1 MTTPPQAQIFLSLSP
16 TGEITAIAH
25 GTQYRWAHTALEQSG
40 FRRHQS
46 GRYVLAA
53 EAGEPDRK
61 AAAGLVRLAA
71 RHSTT
76 VHVSSRPYLGHFGD
90 QVAAYLPGNWSS
102 ELEVYSHPLWQE
114 DLVPLLW
121 DAGELS
127 PAVCNE
133 RIPYAV
139 TLKEPSGIE
148 LLLVERPGAQQGY
161 FVGALMTRDYER
173 NYDTPYAPAGI
184 ALGSSPGAAARDI
197 AHRFL
202 PAYRRALHQRR
213 VTTVADALDSLRAG
227 HRTLVSANAGSPPAL
242 PSRSEEQGVTK
253 GRLWL
258 AFQDVLVHAPGV
270 LARCDA
276 AVSAWPGDGAALSRL
291 REALAA
297 GQDALAEWTTQQ
309 DALVRISPALREPPS
324 DLRTRLALQVMSSIE
339 TWLAD
344 GDAFV
349 RQALAVVPGRTL
361 ALSPGR
367 DSTPQPAVARPKL
380 R

>member
-1 MTTPPQAQIFLSLSP
+1 MTTPPQAQIFLSHSR

-40 FRRHQS
+40 FRRRQQ
-46 GRYVLAA
+46 GQYVLAA
-53 EAGEPDRK
+53 NAGEPDRK
-61 AAAGLVRLAA
+61 GAAGLVRRAA

-76 VHVSSRPYLGHFGD
+76 VHVSSRPYLGDIGD
-90 QVAAYLPGNWSS
+90 EIAAHLPGNWSS

-127 PAVCNE
+127 GAVCNE

-139 TLKEPSGIE
+139 ILKEPTGIK

-161 FVGALMTRDYER
+161 LVGALMVKDYER
-173 NYDTPYAPAGI
+173 NYDTPYAPASL
-184 ALGSSPGAAARDI
+184 ALGSSPGTAARDI
-197 AHRFL
+197 ARRFL

-213 VTTVADALDSLRAG
+213 LTTVADALDSLRAG
-227 HRTLVSANAGSPPAL
+227 SLN
-242 PSRSEEQGVTK
+242 RSEEQGVS
-253 GRLWL
+253 GGHLWL
-258 AFQDVLVHAPGV
+258 AFQDVLVHAPAV
-270 LARCDA
+270 LERCDA
-276 AVSAWPGDGAALSRL
+276 AVSARPADGAALARL

-297 GQDALAEWTTQQ
+297 GQDALAEWTAQQ
-309 DALVRISPALREPPS
+309 NALVLTPPALLSESPS
-324 DLRTRLALQVMSSIE
+324 GLRTRLAWQVMSAIE

-349 RQALAVVPGRTL
+349 RQALAAVPGRTL
-361 ALSPGR
+361 ALTPGR
-367 DSTPQPAVARPKL
+367 GLTPPPAPAPAATPPNR